1 MSQTED
7 VHPVVITGAAGLLGS
22 AVVEKL
28 AGAGRVLRCV
38 DVVPLERQGVSS
50 FVASIDD
57 RAVISK
63 MVEGCEVLV
72 HLAWKG
78 VAALPPEGTSRNVS
92 DNLVGSLA
100 MLEQAQ
106 RGGVKRVVFASSG
119 GTVYGAQMGERL
131 SEDVAC
137 RPISVYGA
145 EKVAFEALAHAFCH
159 AHDMSFLSLRVSNL
173 YGPGQRGNM
182 GQGLVATAI
191 WKALK
196 DEALELWG
204 DGSVTRD
211 YVYITDVA
219 EAFAQA
225 VNYSGESEIINVGT
239 GIARTVTDVVECI
252 ERVFRKRIEVHYR
265 AARRADVPYNV
276 LDVTRASKLL
286 GWSAATDFETGV
298 RQSLAWSRR
307 SLKV

>member
-137 RPISVYGA
+137 RPISV
-145 EKVAFEALAHAFCH
+145 
-159 AHDMSFLSLRVSNL
+159 
-173 YGPGQRGNM
+173 
-182 GQGLVATAI
+182 
-191 WKALK
+191 
-196 DEALELWG
+196 
-204 DGSVTRD
+204 
-211 YVYITDVA
+211 
-219 EAFAQA
+219 
-225 VNYSGESEIINVGT
+225 
-239 GIARTVTDVVECI
+239 
-252 ERVFRKRIEVHYR
+252 
-265 AARRADVPYNV
+265 
-276 LDVTRASKLL
+276 
-286 GWSAATDFETGV
+286 
-298 RQSLAWSRR
+298 
-307 SLKV
+307 